1 MIFMNKTEVA
11 ELIARDL
18 GCSRASAL
26 KTIDT
31 VLQGLESAISQSD
44 SVTLSG
50 FGRFSRKERV
60 GRIVR
65 NPATGEPMTVEPS
78 ISVGFRPGSRLKKV
92 VQGDDSPRT
101 HGR

>member
-1 MIFMNKTEVA
+1 MNKTELA
-11 ELIARDL
+11 ELIARDR
-18 GCSRASAL
+18 GCSKAAAL
-26 KTIDT
+26 ATIDT
-31 VLQGLESAISQSD
+31 VLKGIELAVCQDD

-65 NPATGEPMTVEPS
+65 NPATGEPMDVEPS
-78 ISVGFRPGSRLKKV
+78 ISVGFRPGSRLKKAV
-92 VQGDDSPRT
+92 REEHGPRT

>member
-1 MIFMNKTEVA
+1 MVRITARRDDFMNKSEVA
-11 ELIARDL
+11 ELIARDQ

-31 VLQGLESAISQSD
+31 VLNGLEMAIAQSD

-50 FGRFSRKERV
+50 FGRFSRKERA

-78 ISVGFRPGSRLKKV
+78 IPAFFRPLSPGFRS
-92 VQGDDSPRT
+92 
-101 HGR
+101 